1 MNLSTNLSFNQFKMK
16 HISLSDTEKKILEG
30 LKISSKKMIETKIKN
45 NQSIVVMQ
53 DGKIV
58 TLTAE
63 DLKKL
68 Q

>member
-1 MNLSTNLSFNQFKMK
+1 MSVNLHVEIK
-16 HISLSDTEKKILEG
+16 KKILEG
-30 LKISSKKMIETKIKN
+30 LKISTKKMIETKIKN

>member
-1 MNLSTNLSFNQFKMK
+1 MIKTTF
-16 HISLSDTEKKILEG
+16 SDIEKKILEG
-30 LKISSKKMIETKIKN
+30 LKLSSKKMIETKIKN

-58 TLTAE
+58 TLTVE